1 MVVQAARAGDGSA
14 EPVRAHALWVCRTG
28 SGRMSGMTD
37 PRAAVEFRVPAFDL
51 KPGDLVNTSPG
62 EDDWQQVV
70 GVFRDASNARS
81 DEIRELAK
89 SLAGRYVIVQMT
101 DLAPVDGGV
110 FFDADGQAMI
120 YGEGAEDDQLVTDVA
135 SSEDGIRTY
144 LYTKFE
150 LVSVRATAG

>member
-1 MVVQAARAGDGSA
+1 
-14 EPVRAHALWVCRTG
+14 
-28 SGRMSGMTD
+28 MSD
-37 PRAAVEFRVPAFDL
+37 PRAAVEFRVPAADL

-62 EDDWQQVV
+62 EDDWQEVV

-81 DEIRELAK
+81 DEIRALAK
-89 SLAGRYVIVQMT
+89 SLGGRYVIVQMT

-110 FFDADGQAMI
+110 FFDADGTAMI
-120 YGEGAEDDQLVTDVA
+120 YGDDVDEDRAVTDVA

-150 LVSVRATAG
+150 LVSMRAK